1 LNDKGLVDVPNI
13 LISGTRGR
21 VWLAQNRERDYKTK
35 LPGNIVK
42 SGNNMKTIAVV
53 SQKGGSGK
61 TTLAVHLAV
70 CAFLRGLRVA
80 LIDIDPQGSAY
91 DWNESRPDDDKLA
104 GVKST
109 AATLAANLHKA
120 ATADID
126 LAIIDTSPHANAEA
140 AIAAQLADFV
150 LIPCRP
156 ARFDLKAVAPT
167 VATVQQTRT
176 PFAVVLNAAP
186 QGFRIAAEARTALMN
201 NSGVVVLAEVVHQ
214 YAALAH
220 AVIDGRSVHEYEPHG
235 KATDE
240 IDALYNSITRLLG
253 TTESSK
259 GRRAAKKATA

>member
-1 LNDKGLVDVPNI
+1 
-13 LISGTRGR
+13 
-21 VWLAQNRERDYKTK
+21 
-35 LPGNIVK
+35 
-42 SGNNMKTIAVV
+42 MKTIAVV

-259 GRRAAKKATA
+259 GRRAEKKATA

>member
-1 LNDKGLVDVPNI
+1 
-13 LISGTRGR
+13 
-21 VWLAQNRERDYKTK
+21 
-35 LPGNIVK
+35 
-42 SGNNMKTIAVV
+42 MKTLAII

-70 CAFLRGLRVA
+70 CAYLRGLRVA

-109 AATLAANLHKA
+109 VAALSANLHKA
-120 ATADID
+120 AAADID

-167 VATVQQTRT
+167 VVTVQQTHT
-176 PFAVVLNAAP
+176 PFSVVLNAAP
-186 QGFRIAAEARTALMN
+186 QGFRIAEEARTALMN
-201 NSGVVVLAEVVHQ
+201 NSGVAVFPDVVHQ

-220 AVIDGRSVHEYEPHG
+220 AVIDGRSVHEYDPES
-235 KATDE
+235 KAADE
-240 IDALYNSITRLLG
+240 IDALYDNITRLLG
-253 TTESSK
+253 VTKIGKSRKSV
-259 GRRAAKKATA
+259 KKATA